1 MEFLRL
7 YFEFIEEPAGDCVTG
22 SLAGVG
28 LPTSDDR
35 VDVGRIK
42 LQSVAAATRAIGGD
56 HRRSASEK
64 GIQDDFAS
72 CGSVHDGVSHEGHDL
87 NGRMACEKISLLSG
101 FAEGRDAGI
110 FPNVRSVSA
119 ELSQLDVVP
128 MGGIAMFEDEYEFMP
143 APIE

>member
-22 SLAGVG
+22 SFAGVG

-42 LQSVAAATRAIGGD
+42 LQSVAAATRALGGD

-72 CGSVHDGVSHEGHDL
+72 CGSVHDGVSHHRNNL
-87 NGRMACEKISLLSG
+87 HGRVACEKISLLSG
-101 FAEGRDAGI
+101 FAKGRDAGTL
-110 FPNVRSVSA
+110 PDVRSVPA
-119 ELSQLDVVP
+119 ELTQLDVVP
-128 MGGIAMFEDEYEFMP
+128 MGGAAIFEDEY
-143 APIE
+143 